1 MWDHWKTKRPHHWE
15 HTCEQ
20 ISETHHHWGVWVA
33 AVGRKQPL
41 QRELYER
48 RWRLRRRRLV
58 LSNTLWELLYS
69 GVCGCGIIGDMHGEQ
84 KPEQSNH
91 LEVGVAM
98 VGVKQHTFE
107 TTALGCV
114 WGGARMVASN
124 TDVLLLSSV
133 SCLPGDTKGGVGA
146 TRFVVCNTDVLLLL
160 PLGVAGAESCF
171 RQTHQDENELM
182 PRIWHKG
189 GTPPHRHRVGGS
201 SQASHLL
208 RNPALDDSI
217 GGS

>member
-1 MWDHWKTKRPHHWE
+1 VCVGVASLG
-15 HTCEQ
+15 TCMANKNRNKV
-20 ISETHHHWGVWVA
+20 II
-33 AVGRKQPL
+33 
-41 QRELYER
+41 
-48 RWRLRRRRLV
+48 WRLGWRWLG
-58 LSNTLWELLYS
+58 LSNTLLRQLHS
-69 GVCGCGIIGDMHGEQ
+69 GVCG
-84 KPEQSNH
+84 
-91 LEVGVAM
+91 
-98 VGVKQHTFE
+98 
-107 TTALGCV
+107 
-114 WGGARMVASN
+114 GGARMVASN